1 MKFSTT
7 PKDKD
12 STTRSKL
19 VQIFNNFLIIFPVV
33 PVIKEKPKVIK
44 IIKKKT
50 VIIECIVV
58 SKFEPKCTWFKETN
72 EINETERHS
81 VDIKK
86 IKEGEFT
93 VKLEISQVNDSDK
106 GSYKLV
112 AKNERGE
119 AMSQIVEITE
129 IPEDDKKE
137 KGVRPQISK
146 KLTDQDCEEGKSV
159 GLFISLKQV
168 DKKVKITWYK
178 ENSVIKET
186 SEMTTTF
193 DGTTARLS
201 ITKSKKEHTGN
212 YRVTVTNEFGD
223 DESSSKIVVVKKEEM
238 IKKKKQE
245 EEEKI
250 KKQIEEEAEEAKKDP
265 FAVKLKHTETKK
277 SELEVRFFFFPFSY
291 MYNNVNKCLL

>member
-1 MKFSTT
+1 MSERERETTNFFLPPFS
-7 PKDKD
+7 
-12 STTRSKL
+12 
-19 VQIFNNFLIIFPVV
+19 VV

-86 IKEGEFT
+86 VKEGEFT

-129 IPEDDKKE
+129 IPEDDKK
-137 KGVRPQISK
+137 GASPQITK

-186 SEMTTTF
+186 SEITTTF

-212 YRVTVTNEFGD
+212 YRVTVTNEFGE

-265 FAVKLKHTETKK
+265 FAVKLKHTEIKK
-277 SELEVRFFFFPFSY
+277 SELEVRVFFCCCF
-291 MYNNVNKCLL
+291 NQCLM